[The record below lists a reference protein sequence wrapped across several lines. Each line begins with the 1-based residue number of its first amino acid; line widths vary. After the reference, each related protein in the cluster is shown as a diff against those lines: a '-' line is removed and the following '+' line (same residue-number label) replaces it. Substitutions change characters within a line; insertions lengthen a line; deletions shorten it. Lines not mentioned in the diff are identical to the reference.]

1 MQHCRWADLFNKNI
15 TQVRLVAGYP
25 LSANEVDDDE
35 VEDDVGKD
43 KVGKP
48 TLSADPAELAL
59 VGRIHLN
66 SNYIFHFHLCWGN
79 VADQEDPFC
88 PNQVGISIK

>member
-1 MQHCRWADLFNKNI
+1 M
-15 TQVRLVAGYP
+15 AGYP
-25 LSANEVDDDE
+25 LSADEVDDDE

-66 SNYIFHFHLCWGN
+66 SNYIFHFHLC
-79 VADQEDPFC
+79 
-88 PNQVGISIK
+88 